1 MTQLRKNEYLALVA
15 MEECAEIQQA
25 LSKALRFGFDDHHPD
40 RAYETNEEQLLT
52 EFYQLTAMME
62 ELQKQGM
69 IKGFTQD
76 QIKEVKQKKIEKIYK
91 YMEYSKG
98 KGLLN

>member
-1 MTQLRKNEYLALVA
+1 MRKNEYLALVA

-25 LSKALRFGFDDHHPD
+25 LSKALRFGFDDHHPA
-40 RAYETNEEQLLT
+40 RADETNEEQLLT

-62 ELQKQGM
+62 ELQKQGV

-76 QIKEVKQKKIEKIYK
+76 QIEDVKRKKIEKVYK
-91 YMEYSKG
+91 YMDYSKE
-98 KGLLN
+98 KALLEEK

>member
-1 MTQLRKNEYLALVA
+1 MRKNEYLALVA

-25 LSKALRFGFDDHHPD
+25 ISKALRFGFDDHHPT
-40 RAYETNEEQLLT
+40 RANETNEEQLLT

-62 ELQKQGM
+62 ELQKQGV

-76 QIKEVKQKKIEKIYK
+76 QIEEVKQKKIEKVYK
-91 YMEYSKG
+91 YMDYSKE
-98 KGLLN
+98 KALLEEE